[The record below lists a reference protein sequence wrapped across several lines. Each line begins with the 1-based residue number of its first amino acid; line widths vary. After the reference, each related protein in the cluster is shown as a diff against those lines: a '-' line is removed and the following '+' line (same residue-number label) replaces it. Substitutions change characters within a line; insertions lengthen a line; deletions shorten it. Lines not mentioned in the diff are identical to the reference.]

1 MTKNFKRSQSGSS
14 TKRGIKTRYA
24 SFLPISRLAP
34 GEVHPL
40 KEGLSRHHSAPSV
53 VAAFSP
59 RAGHPLKEGLHN
71 NSTNSK
77 ELTLASV
84 LLPNIYYKLN

>member
-1 MTKNFKRSQSGSS
+1 MFQKPREG
-14 TKRGIKTRYA
+14 
-24 SFLPISRLAP
+24 
-34 GEVHPL
+34 HPL
-40 KEGLSRHHSAPSV
+40 KEGLSRHHSAPSE

-59 RAGHPLKEGLHN
+59 RAGHSLKGGLHN